1 MNMSKLSRVM
11 LALAACLTLA
21 SLATPLWRIHLS
33 APQYPEGLGM
43 EIHAGS
49 VRGASENDLHSINS
63 LNHYIGMK
71 AIEPEEI
78 AELRVIPW
86 LIAGLAAAGFV
97 AALVGRRPVTI
108 AWLTLF
114 ALLGAVGMWDF
125 RHWEFEYGHD
135 LDYAHAIIK
144 VPGMTYEPPLIGS
157 KQLLN
162 FTASSW
168 PDIGTLLIGA
178 AFLIAA
184 ASLFVGARRRAEL
197 RIVAAPAPSPA
208 PAPSR
213 PTAPRERLA

>member
-1 MNMSKLSRVM
+1 MSKLGRIF
-11 LALAACLTLA
+11 LAIASCLTLGA
-21 SLATPLWRIHLS
+21 LATPLWRIQLF

-43 EIHAGS
+43 TIHAGS
-49 VRGASENDLHSINS
+49 VRGATENDLRSINS

-86 LIAGLAAAGFV
+86 LIAGLAAVGFV
-97 AALVGRRPVTI
+97 VAAVGRRRLTI
-108 AWLTLF
+108 AWLTSF
-114 ALLGAVGMWDF
+114 AVLGVVGMWDF

-168 PDIGTLLIGA
+168 PDIGTLLIGT
-178 AFLIAA
+178 AFLIAV

-197 RIVAAPAPSPA
+197 RIVAAPPPA

-213 PTAPRERLA
+213 PAAPRERLA